1 MIGRSI
7 NKKIR
12 TELDER
18 KKALGRNSPDDA
30 TSNQKSTYSL
40 DDLSIRTSYVRLVSP
55 VYGTEIK
62 GRLLQQ
68 DDFIYSSDEDGN
80 SPVAVKAKD
89 MNNLQR
95 EYWNTQNRGIVP
107 PAGITSVTTAYT
119 GEGATINTT
128 KEATIELTCFSL
140 LQYEQLVEEFIMI
153 GRILYLEFG
162 WSGPKIDAK
171 RITADTRNFLT
182 KKIVKDGN
190 IEKPQIVLDMKAVE
204 KYPQELI
211 LNTSGNTDL
220 FVGIVKNYEAKA
232 NENGGFDFTITMV
245 TAGASMYNSTFGQDN
260 SEMVTLGE
268 PAEESDNEPF
278 ENPSADVRDEMVLMA
293 KLRGIIQEDF
303 NIEDVLSFA
312 YSMKIRSS
320 ENRSDR
326 TEAPVQVFRGTQY
339 SVYNTGNEPEKEFEN
354 LKTLFE
360 SRDFEVKV
368 GVSKY
373 LIAKHKSN
381 DLIISLVCVEEKQAQ
396 GFSITTQEI
405 VTNSRTG
412 RTATTDLKPKMV
424 KGYAFYINYYISMR
438 YLEDNVLNRI
448 FGTVDDTGTIRG
460 GIRSCYWSS
469 EEDREIT
476 QQGLRNVE
484 NADDFLGNKLVN
496 NKIMMHDVLVPK
508 NLNEVLINTDAT
520 QNVLKRAG
528 AGMYPDSF
536 TEEGWLGYESEK
548 FNFTTKDY
556 KSYTADLSEMISSAL
571 PFFNPDPEPFIV
583 ENPPESIPNTKVADY
598 RHMYVN
604 VDIVQ
609 RAFLSSQNEAFYER
623 NQFTSNKQQRQNTT
637 VMSGGKEMQVQF
649 NLDPLEPT
657 FRRQACVSTFKEGM
671 NNLLNTITNNL
682 HNLPMLELGG
692 NISLP
697 DYISVLDMRY
707 TKEDVSYTFD
717 SFSRTSIVKSVDLS
731 SQVPTLVQLAA
742 YFGTTQTRMDRV
754 LGNQSTHVPVD
765 LLQNINDRY
774 NKLKQDEYSQG
785 KYRGLNFGKSNYF
798 DSAGNIE
805 EFGSGKKIISDLK
818 LALDKTSVFSAGIG
832 TNLIYTP
839 DTSKGKSDGGQ
850 NENPEDLT
858 IRKNIPGLQGTIVE
872 NATKINK
879 VITSLSGKQD
889 PKFSQL
895 TKNGTISL
903 PTDKKVGGKVMP
915 QTYQFKLIQGDISE
929 NYREPTLEIKT
940 HPDFQHYIDT
950 ILYDSD
956 KQSFNKLQGKIS
968 FFTLTIV
975 IDGIA
980 GIFPGDAFLISHL
993 PAYIKNKYYF
1003 IVSNVEQSLT
1013 SEGWSTTITAL
1024 QKPRRKTIENAL
1036 PIEEDLAIAYTPEEG
1051 TIPVDYGLVSDEY
1064 DPSLIPGQR
1073 GGNPDPLTGPVTQ
1086 DMNST
1091 NQRLLRGTDEDQDP
1105 ADAQAELTSDQ
1116 QSQIPRNTDG
1126 PMPSREADEPGP
1138 PAPPDADYD
1147 PNAVAERLNDE
1158 RGIAIMNPKT
1168 AGKLQIGMDFE
1179 LKREPPKV
1187 MPDVKPFIPYEIT
1200 QNGTAEI
1207 LLSKLDGNPIIE
1219 TPPDGPKTEVKIYPG
1234 GDASDPEE
1242 ALTFS
1247 LGVVDILSVDEVN
1260 DIIDT
1265 YVDLGGNQQEIEATI
1280 KLNYEQVSVEDRDEV
1295 TNSEEA
1301 GRKFGSWDKK
1311 RGGSSKEEKVVV
1323 YIKKD
1328 ADIMT
1333 NLINQTAG
1341 NPDLKDPDNN
1351 TASGNNYVDDILHA
1365 IITQPERINITGDNI
1380 VTPGLTQEV
1389 EVEPAVDVEP
1399 LIETETDDDENQE
1412 ADTSESSG
1420 TDGAESNPEVVVE
1433 EIPEQTKVTPPRV
1446 AVSKKIVTPGLVLPT
1461 KTDMASLR
1469 LADYVGLTRYA
1480 TRAENNA
1487 KTPLLGQADIMLNRP
1502 VGINGVT
1509 PIVRGGKYGD
1519 IKVHSYVDKDQFNDM
1534 YSQLFPEKV
1543 EEGKLPNSEKKYE
1556 RMAVGIFEFK
1566 LVPFNGYEGL
1576 VSSGDTINVLGLGTG
1591 DSVTNIDRLT
1601 TRAKNTEFKLAA
1613 RTASRIAVRYFNE
1626 NYGVETSY
1634 DAEGQVIDGVKSDN
1648 SLTFVGGE
1656 VQRN

>member
-1 MIGRSI
+1 M
-7 NKKIR
+7 
-12 TELDER
+12 
-18 KKALGRNSPDDA
+18 
-30 TSNQKSTYSL
+30 
-40 DDLSIRTSYVRLVSP
+40 
-55 VYGTEIK
+55 
-62 GRLLQQ
+62 
-68 DDFIYSSDEDGN
+68 
-80 SPVAVKAKD
+80 
-89 MNNLQR
+89 
-95 EYWNTQNRGIVP
+95 
-107 PAGITSVTTAYT
+107 
-119 GEGATINTT
+119 
-128 KEATIELTCFSL
+128 
-140 LQYEQLVEEFIMI
+140 
-153 GRILYLEFG
+153 
-162 WSGPKIDAK
+162 
-171 RITADTRNFLT
+171 
-182 KKIVKDGN
+182 
-190 IEKPQIVLDMKAVE
+190 
-204 KYPQELI
+204 
-211 LNTSGNTDL
+211 
-220 FVGIVKNYEAKA
+220 
-232 NENGGFDFTITMV
+232 
-245 TAGASMYNSTFGQDN
+245 
-260 SEMVTLGE
+260 
-268 PAEESDNEPF
+268 
-278 ENPSADVRDEMVLMA
+278 
-293 KLRGIIQEDF
+293 
-303 NIEDVLSFA
+303 
-312 YSMKIRSS
+312 
-320 ENRSDR
+320 
-326 TEAPVQVFRGTQY
+326 
-339 SVYNTGNEPEKEFEN
+339 
-354 LKTLFE
+354 
-360 SRDFEVKV
+360 
-368 GVSKY
+368 
-373 LIAKHKSN
+373 
-381 DLIISLVCVEEKQAQ
+381 
-396 GFSITTQEI
+396 
-405 VTNSRTG
+405 
-412 RTATTDLKPKMV
+412 
-424 KGYAFYINYYISMR
+424 
-438 YLEDNVLNRI
+438 
-448 FGTVDDTGTIRG
+448 
-460 GIRSCYWSS
+460 
-469 EEDREIT
+469 
-476 QQGLRNVE
+476 
-484 NADDFLGNKLVN
+484 
-496 NKIMMHDVLVPK
+496 
-508 NLNEVLINTDAT
+508 
-520 QNVLKRAG
+520 
-528 AGMYPDSF
+528 
-536 TEEGWLGYESEK
+536 
-548 FNFTTKDY
+548 
-556 KSYTADLSEMISSAL
+556 
-571 PFFNPDPEPFIV
+571 
-583 ENPPESIPNTKVADY
+583 
-598 RHMYVN
+598 
-604 VDIVQ
+604 
-609 RAFLSSQNEAFYER
+609 
-623 NQFTSNKQQRQNTT
+623 
-637 VMSGGKEMQVQF
+637 
-649 NLDPLEPT
+649 
-657 FRRQACVSTFKEGM
+657 
-671 NNLLNTITNNL
+671 
-682 HNLPMLELGG
+682 
-692 NISLP
+692 
-697 DYISVLDMRY
+697 
-707 TKEDVSYTFD
+707 
-717 SFSRTSIVKSVDLS
+717 
-731 SQVPTLVQLAA
+731 
-742 YFGTTQTRMDRV
+742 
-754 LGNQSTHVPVD
+754 
-765 LLQNINDRY
+765 
-774 NKLKQDEYSQG
+774 
-785 KYRGLNFGKSNYF
+785 
-798 DSAGNIE
+798 
-805 EFGSGKKIISDLK
+805 
-818 LALDKTSVFSAGIG
+818 FSAGIG

-889 PKFSQL
+889 PEFSQL
-895 TKNGTISL
+895 TKDGTISL
-903 PTDKKVGGKVMP
+903 PTDKKVGGKAMP

-1158 RGIAIMNPKT
+1158 RGVAIMNPKT

-1280 KLNYEQVSVEDRDEV
+1280 KLNYEQISVEDRDEV

-1656 VQRN
+1656 AQRN

>member
-18 KKALGRNSPDDA
+18 KKALGKNSPDDA

-68 DDFIYSSDEDGN
+68 DDFTYSSDEDGN

-107 PAGITSVTTAYT
+107 PAGITSVTTAYM

-312 YSMKIRSS
+312 YSMEIRSS
-320 ENRSDR
+320 ENRSSG
-326 TEAPVQVFRGTQY
+326 EAPVAVFRGTQY
-339 SVYNTGNEPEKEFEN
+339 SVYNTGNKPKKEFEN
-354 LKTLFE
+354 LKKLFE
-360 SRDFEVKV
+360 SQDFEVKV

-396 GFSITTQEI
+396 GFSITTKEK
-405 VTNSRTG
+405 VTNSSTG
-412 RTATTDLKPKMV
+412 RTATTDLTNKMV

-520 QNVLKRAG
+520 QNVLKRVG

-536 TEEGWLGYESEK
+536 TEEGWVFDSEK

-556 KSYTADLSEMISSAL
+556 KSYTADLSEMISTAL
-571 PFFNPDPEPFIV
+571 PFFNPDPEPFVV

-637 VMSGGKEMQVQF
+637 VMSGGKEIQVQF

-697 DYISVLDMRY
+697 DYVSVLDMRY
-707 TKEDVSYTFD
+707 AKEDVSYTFD

-754 LGNQSTHVPVD
+754 LGNQSTHVPID

-839 DTSKGKSDGGQ
+839 NTSKGKSDGGQ
-850 NENPEDLT
+850 NETPEDLT
-858 IRKNIPGLQGTIVE
+858 IRKNIPGLQGTIVD

-895 TKNGTISL
+895 TKNGTINL
-903 PTDKKVGGKVMP
+903 PTDKKLDGKVIY
-915 QTYQFKLIQGDISE
+915 QTYQFKLTQGDISE
-929 NYREPTLEIKT
+929 NYREPTLEVKT

-1051 TIPVDYGLVSDEY
+1051 TIPVDYDASDEY

-1207 LLSKLDGNPIIE
+1207 LLSKLDGNTIIE

-1247 LGVVDILSVDEVN
+1247 LGVADILSVDEVN

-1389 EVEPAVDVEP
+1389 EVEPEVDVEP

-1412 ADTSESSG
+1412 DDTSESSG

-1433 EIPEQTKVTPPRV
+1433 ELPVEEKPDTSNIAVGTKSVMMG
-1446 AVSKKIVTPGLVLPT
+1446 SVLPLYDNDVSNLYQGSFSQLT
-1461 KTDMASLR
+1461 SLAAKADNPSKTR
-1469 LADYVGLTRYA
+1469 LAGA
-1480 TRAENNA
+1480 A
-1487 KTPLLGQADIMLNRP
+1487 GDILEYNP
-1502 VGINGVT
+1502 GISGVT
-1509 PIVRGGKYGD
+1509 PRILSGKAGEINVSGYVSTDQFKSIQEAQDPNNKNKLTNKNDMKKAAIIIIPFRFVPNPGSTFDGKVSNGD
-1519 IKVHSYVDKDQFNDM
+1519 IVNMLGIGTGSPFDQNKYSSYKQ
-1534 YSQLFPEKV
+1534 YYR
-1543 EEGKLPNSEKKYE
+1543 G
-1556 RMAVGIFEFK
+1556 EFK
-1566 LVPFNGYEGL
+1566 TAGKRALRAASKYFFEKYSEEVP
-1576 VSSGDTINVLGLGTG
+1576 IN
-1591 DSVTNIDRLT
+1591 
-1601 TRAKNTEFKLAA
+1601 AA
-1613 RTASRIAVRYFNE
+1613 
-1626 NYGVETSY
+1626 
-1634 DAEGQVIDGVKSDN
+1634 
-1648 SLTFVGGE
+1648 GE
-1656 VQRN
+1656 VIQST